1 PLPDDN
7 DIPTPDKDLYPEL
20 DEAVSF
26 RFADQELLGDAFGP
40 AETPAQEPA
49 DQQAEPL
56 DPADETR
63 EEDPLDDFIGNLDK
77 LGVNYELED

>member
-1 PLPDDN
+1 M
-7 DIPTPDKDLYPEL
+7 
-20 DEAVSF
+20 SF

-40 AETPAQEPA
+40 DEPPAQEPA
-49 DQQAEPL
+49 DAQAEPL

-77 LGVNYELED
+77 LGVDYELED